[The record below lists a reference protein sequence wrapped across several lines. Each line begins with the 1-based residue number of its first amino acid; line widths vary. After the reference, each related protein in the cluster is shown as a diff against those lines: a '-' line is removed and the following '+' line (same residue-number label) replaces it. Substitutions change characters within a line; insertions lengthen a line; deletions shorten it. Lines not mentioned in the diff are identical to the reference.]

1 MARSKKKTM
10 AMNPARLTRFLDS
23 YSPSLHPSAGGRTSP
38 VLMDRPP
45 SIYDPSISW
54 DGLSVDPRPFSRFD
68 ARPTRV
74 DPKLTSAVGLAGNR
88 VVELD
93 CVNDGSVFGISTS
106 GDKVRR
112 IPETHEQLDTVNRAR
127 PDLGYDE
134 VVLEEPSFS
143 NFHLNIPTTKPA
155 RTPIGLIKGG
165 PNADRCL
172 LTPDERREIMEFE
185 HKRIA
190 AHKLIG
196 KADGARNR
204 LKSLMMTRHTNGV
217 QGVDSVQNLDSR
229 VYGELGRTIKTKVDN
244 KALHQTR
251 RMENLR
257 RINTA
262 SERMGYNPFHHNTEV
277 LPASET
283 KVFQSKNR
291 ASRVELDT
299 HSRLFIDK
307 GIPINGQ
314 RTQKLRDETLAG
326 KDWNITT
333 GTKITTL
340 PSKVPFRNNKM
351 QAHPSQ
357 ATMQRGRNMQGFLDL
372 S

>member
-1 MARSKKKTM
+1 
-10 AMNPARLTRFLDS
+10 
-23 YSPSLHPSAGGRTSP
+23 
-38 VLMDRPP
+38 
-45 SIYDPSISW
+45 
-54 DGLSVDPRPFSRFD
+54 
-68 ARPTRV
+68 
-74 DPKLTSAVGLAGNR
+74 
-88 VVELD
+88 
-93 CVNDGSVFGISTS
+93 
-106 GDKVRR
+106 
-112 IPETHEQLDTVNRAR
+112 
-127 PDLGYDE
+127 
-134 VVLEEPSFS
+134 
-143 NFHLNIPTTKPA
+143 
-155 RTPIGLIKGG
+155 
-165 PNADRCL
+165 
-172 LTPDERREIMEFE
+172 
-185 HKRIA
+185 
-190 AHKLIG
+190 
-196 KADGARNR
+196 
-204 LKSLMMTRHTNGV
+204 MMTRHRNGV

-229 VYGELGRTIKTKVDN
+229 VYGELGKTLKAKVDA
-244 KALHQTR
+244 KVLHQTR

-299 HSRLFIDK
+299 HSRCFVDK
-307 GIPINGQ
+307 GIPINGA

-372 S
+372 SQVTRCTSPFLPP